1 ATSAQVRL
9 VLDESAQTLRIVVAD
24 DGNGF
29 DPASASEGI
38 GIIGMRE
45 RVYAVHGV
53 MDVRSSVGG
62 GTVVAITLPLH
73 APATVST
80 IPPV

>member
-1 ATSAQVRL
+1 
-9 VLDESAQTLRIVVAD
+9 
-24 DGNGF
+24 
-29 DPASASEGI
+29 
-38 GIIGMRE
+38 MRE

-73 APATVST
+73 APATVT
-80 IPPV
+80 PAPTV